1 MKVLSNTLIHKL
13 FLSWSRIET
22 QHTKNRINLT
32 NEQQKNINKFSGQV
46 TTEAF
51 KNGFLDR

>member
-22 QHTKNRINLT
+22 QQTKNKINLT
-32 NEQQKNINKFSGQV
+32 NEQQKNINKFLGQV

-51 KNGFLDR
+51 KNGFLGR